1 MKVLVIEDEV
11 RLARAIKEGLEQETY
26 AVDLATNGEEGYQI
40 ASQSNYDLIILD
52 IMLPGLDGYRICQKL
67 RSGKNKTPI
76 LMLTAKFQSTDI
88 IRGLNDGADD
98 YLGKPFSFSV
108 LLARIQALLRRPPLT
123 HNQVLRS
130 GDLQLDLTK
139 KEVRRSEQKI
149 NLSAKEYAV
158 LEYLM
163 RNKGQVISKDKII
176 DHVWDFESDILP
188 NNVEAFISL
197 LRSKIDAPFDGLK
210 LIETVRG
217 FGYKIRD

>member
-1 MKVLVIEDEV
+1 
-11 RLARAIKEGLEQETY
+11 
-26 AVDLATNGEEGYQI
+26 
-40 ASQSNYDLIILD
+40 
-52 IMLPGLDGYRICQKL
+52 
-67 RSGKNKTPI
+67 
-76 LMLTAKFQSTDI
+76 MLTAKFQSTDI

-210 LIETVRG
+210 LIETVRALAIKLG
-217 FGYKIRD
+217 INYVRSIRRFY